1 MVYNVAVSDPIRP
14 DDHLSPNA
22 TLLGTAVSVA
32 PAAVGCAVGLLL
44 ADRMSKDTRHSLA
57 TTLLTVGALSAAPL
71 AIDYIARV
79 LNSPSRLRGSN
90 RRLAGIRSNGVNL
103 EPDILGGEEFFVDE
117 M

>member
-1 MVYNVAVSDPIRP
+1 VSDPIRSENT
-14 DDHLSPNA
+14 LSPNA
-22 TLLGTAVSVA
+22 VLLGTAVSVA

-44 ADRMSKDTRHSLA
+44 ADRLKGESRHGLA
-57 TTLLTVGALSAAPL
+57 TALLTIGALSAAPL
-71 AIDYIARV
+71 AVDYINRV
-79 LNSPSRLRGSN
+79 LNSPARRRGSR